1 MARSKDIYDMQRFN
15 DPCDDTRTQ
24 TQIIWEE
31 GIHKRGSLRY
41 KWDKDFGKMDFYKF
55 GRKLTS
61 FFMIVLFW
69 TSFTVTVHNT
79 TLRAVLQA
87 GTFTVVNAVS
97 IWFYRLT
104 QDKRY
109 TKLNIAYILLCIPFA
124 LVFYRSLDLIF
135 YYLGFNIYMS
145 LYFFCYYMNRVP
157 ALMIRFLLSFTAIY
171 RLRGSISKNPFDIV
185 NTALAVITVL
195 AGPLYNI
202 IGSDSISL
210 YYGGFIFAM
219 AAVVAAMLLY
229 IKTRDKYAR
238 NVILFFAFISAMEI
252 VGSYAEITGTMAEY
266 AADGIWQ

>member
-1 MARSKDIYDMQRFN
+1 MAKSKDMYDIQRFS

-41 KWDKDFGKMDFYKF
+41 KWDCDFGKMDFYKL

-61 FFMIVLFW
+61 FFMIILFW
-69 TSFTVTVHNT
+69 TSFTVIVQNNA
-79 TLRAVLQA
+79 LRIALQTA
-87 GTFTVVNAVS
+87 AFTGINAVS

-104 QDKRY
+104 ENKRY
-109 TKLNIAYILLCIPFA
+109 TKLNIAYILLCIPFT
-124 LVFYRSLDLIF
+124 LVFYKFFNIIF

-171 RLRGSISKNPFDIV
+171 RLRGSVSRSPFDIV
-185 NTALAVITVL
+185 NTALAAASVL

-202 IGSDSISL
+202 IGSDSTAL
-210 YYGGFIFAM
+210 YYGCFIGAM
-219 AAVVAAMLLY
+219 TLVVAALLLY
-229 IKTRDKYAR
+229 IKTGDKYAR
-238 NVILFFAFISAMEI
+238 NVILFFAFISVMEV
-252 VGSYAEITGTMAEY
+252 VGSYAEITGTMSEY
-266 AADGIWQ
+266 AAEGIW